1 MSLPVGYLQ
10 ALSIL
15 KASKDTKPTDNYIT
29 YRKKNLRDNPTMS
42 KIYLFAK

>member
-15 KASKDTKPTDNYIT
+15 KASKYTKHTDTYLT
-29 YRKKNLRDNPTMS
+29 YRKNLGDKQLRS
-42 KIYLFAK
+42 KIYLSAK

>member
-15 KASKDTKPTDNYIT
+15 KASKYAKDTDNFFELIN
-29 YRKKNLRDNPTMS
+29 KK
-42 KIYLFAK
+42 

>member
-15 KASKDTKPTDNYIT
+15 SRQAIQTVDNLLTIESNL
-29 YRKKNLRDNPTMS
+29 KNYKLMS
-42 KIYLFAK
+42 KIYLIAK

>member
-15 KASKDTKPTDNYIT
+15 KASKDTKHTDNYLT
-29 YRKKNLRDNPTMS
+29 YKKKS
-42 KIYLFAK
+42 